1 MKPRLPLLV
10 TLVTLVAGAGCGPAA
25 EAPEVRSLSPA
36 WGWTGETTSVTV
48 TGQRFYPA
56 LVVGDN
62 KEEAQFDTTFQVFL
76 DASPSVALD
85 PVQFVDTST
94 LEVQVPA
101 GVTPGVYDLRV
112 VDPAGVEA
120 TLADA
125 FRVTE
130 TRADHLAFD
139 VDTVGY
145 DVTELASLGMRLAD
159 PEDGAVA
166 EPLLVEVRATS
177 EEGATGLEFGDG
189 LLDNQEALEDGVGVR
204 GNLHADGTATLL
216 LRSSTAQDLTLTL
229 TSIDQP
235 LVTEAT
241 TLLSFSPGVPD
252 RVVLTLPSD
261 DFSTVAGDEIPLG
274 IEVVDALG
282 NVIDANGLTV
292 VLFEDS
298 DCGDL
303 RQSVDLLQAGPYPVT
318 LTTACEGNHLHAFG
332 LGSEEA
338 VSEGFDV
345 LAGPMSTYEVHAVP
359 RSVVAGS
366 GVLAVQVDAVDAW
379 ANVVASHVAT
389 IELTD
394 SVGGLDPDAGVGTQ
408 QCNSFLEGQAFCTAT
423 PTRSG
428 SAVTLTATDELGR
441 AGVSNEIEVLPDTAT
456 QVIVALGVAV
466 AEAGVP
472 FNVMVQLEDAWGNAI
487 SYESDAAVI
496 TDDTGKIEC
505 EAGGEGSFSCVVTES
520 TSADVITATLFGLQ
534 GSSIGVTV
542 TNSDL
547 AIVDVA
553 VSKTE
558 VVAGESLVVS
568 VEGFDAYGN
577 AYTTAVSG
585 SAVDITDLL
594 GGIGAPTINL
604 DASGY
609 GSATVSLVVTGVDV
623 VSAGQ
628 GGVVLGSSEPVTVQP
643 GAMVDL
649 VVTAAAWADVDAPV
663 PTSVVA
669 VDAFGNAVDTY
680 VGPVDVRLDGCA
692 DQVAASF
699 EDGQVEVDFECTT
712 PVLQAQVVA
721 DDGVFAATSSPIDL
735 LDFGCS
741 PGPVADVL
749 LDGTDEVIACTVSGV
764 ASLAVDTS
772 GSVAGASPLVAWH
785 LDDGDAS
792 TRTTSAPTTL
802 EFDAAGARRVTLVIA
817 DADACGSE
825 ASAVAWI
832 GDDDG
837 SPTGPIVATP
847 AGSVVHNGSGT
858 TVTFAAKDCA
868 GDVASGGLLY
878 VRTDLGELGGAT
890 STGSGLAV
898 TLDSFGYASVSV
910 SYTAGYAA
918 VATVSGSSDS
928 GGGYGAA
935 TITVLDDSVR
945 PTVASA
951 TPAGTWSG
959 TVTDLTVE
967 FSEPML
973 PANFTASTVAL
984 TGPAGNLSVAL
995 ALSND
1000 NRTLT
1005 VTPATQLDAG
1015 SGTFVLSLTSNVRDA
1030 AGNRLSG
1037 DWSGSSAAWSVS
1049 FGAVADATPTGSC
1062 VELATTFRPD
1072 GDDGAG
1078 VDADDVSIA
1087 LTASA
1092 SPTWWAFTVSDA
1104 DGVPVLRT
1112 RDAGTGSSV
1121 TWDGRSDDGL
1131 VVPAGDYTVAIDA
1144 VDGNGNAS
1152 RACDTPVV
1160 VDLRGATP

>member
-1 MKPRLPLLV
+1 MNPRIPLLV
-10 TLVTLVAGAGCGPAA
+10 SLVTLVAGAGCGPAA
-25 EAPEVRSLSPA
+25 DPPEVRSVSPG

-48 TGQRFYPA
+48 TGQRFYPS

-62 KEEAQFDTTFQVFL
+62 REEAQFDTTFQVFL
-76 DASPSVALD
+76 DASPAVALD
-85 PVQFVDTST
+85 PVQFIDTST
-94 LEVQVPA
+94 LAVEVPA
-101 GVTPGVYDLRV
+101 GVTPGVYDIRV
-112 VDPAGVEA
+112 LDPAGVEA

-145 DVTELASLGMRLAD
+145 DVTEVASLGMRLAD
-159 PEDGAVA
+159 PEEGAVA

-177 EEGATGLEFGDG
+177 EAGATGVEFGDG

-229 TSIDQP
+229 SSIDQP

-252 RVVLTLPSD
+252 HVVLTLPSAD
-261 DFSTVAGDEIPLG
+261 YSTVAGDEIPLG

-282 NVIDANGLTV
+282 NVIDANGLSL

-332 LGSEEA
+332 LGGDEA
-338 VSEGFDV
+338 LSEGFDV

-394 SVGGLDPDAGVGTQ
+394 SEGGLDPDAGVGTQ
-408 QCNSFLEGQAFCTAT
+408 QCNSFLDGQAFCTAT
-423 PTRSG
+423 PTRAG

-441 AGVSNEIEVLPDTAT
+441 SGVSNEIEVLPDTAT
-456 QVIVALGVAV
+456 EVIVSLGVAV
-466 AEAGVP
+466 AEAGVEFP
-472 FNVMVQLEDAWGNAI
+472 VTVQLEDAWGNAI
-487 SYESDAAVI
+487 SYESDAAVLA
-496 TDDTGKIEC
+496 DDTGKLEC
-505 EAGGEGSFSCVVTES
+505 EAAGEGSFSCVVTQS

-534 GSSIGVTV
+534 GASIGVTV
-542 TNSDL
+542 TNSVL
-547 AIVDVA
+547 ALVDVA

-558 VVAGESLVVS
+558 VVAGDSLVVS
-568 VEGFDAYGN
+568 LEGFDAFGN
-577 AYTTAVSG
+577 PYTTAVSG
-585 SAVDITDLL
+585 STVDLTDAL
-594 GGIGAPTINL
+594 GGIGAPTVNL
-604 DASGY
+604 DASGA
-609 GSATVSLVVTGVDV
+609 GSATVSLVVAGVDL
-623 VSAGQ
+623 VSAAQ

-649 VVTAAAWADVDAPV
+649 VVTAASWADVDAPV
-663 PTSVVA
+663 PVSVVA
-669 VDAFGNAVDTY
+669 VDTFGNAVDTY
-680 VGPVDVRLDGCA
+680 VGPVDLRLDGCA
-692 DQVAASF
+692 DQVVTSF
-699 EDGQVEVDFECTT
+699 ADGEADVDMECTT
-712 PVLQAQVVA
+712 PVLQAQVSA
-721 DDGVFAATSSPIDL
+721 DDGVFTATSTAVDL

-749 LDGTDEVIACTVSGV
+749 LDGTDEVVACLVSGAV
-764 ASLAVDTS
+764 SLSVDTS

-785 LDDGDAS
+785 LDDGATS
-792 TRTTSAPTTL
+792 TRTTSAPSTV
-802 EFDAAGARRVTLVIA
+802 EFDAAGARRVTLVVA

-832 GDDDG
+832 GDNDG
-837 SPTGPIVATP
+837 SPAGPIVATP
-847 AGSVVHNGSGT
+847 AGSMVHNGSGT
-858 TVTFAAKDCA
+858 TVTFAATDCA

-878 VRTDLGELGGAT
+878 VRTDLGELSGAT

-898 TLDSFGYASVSV
+898 TLDSFGYSSVSV
-910 SYTAGYAA
+910 DFTAGYAA
-918 VATVSGSSDS
+918 VGTVSGSSES

-935 TITVLDDSVR
+935 SITVLDDGVR
-945 PTVASA
+945 PTVVSA

-959 TVTDLTVE
+959 TVSELTVE

-973 PANFTASTVAL
+973 AANFTASTVAL
-984 TGPAGNLSVAL
+984 TGPAGNLSIAL

-1000 NRTLT
+1000 DRTLT
-1005 VTPATQLDAG
+1005 VTPATPLDAG
-1015 SGTFVLSLTSNVRDA
+1015 SGTFVLSLTSNIRDA

-1037 DWSGSSAAWSVS
+1037 DWSGSSAAWSVP
-1049 FGAVADATPTGSC
+1049 FGAVTDETPTGSC

-1078 VDADDVSIA
+1078 VDADQVAIA
-1087 LTASA
+1087 LTSSA
-1092 SPTWWAFTVSDA
+1092 SPTWWALTVSDA

-1112 RDAGTGSSV
+1112 RDPGTGSSV
-1121 TWDGRSDDGL
+1121 TWYARSDDGL
-1131 VVPAGDYTVAIDA
+1131 VVPAGAYTVSIDA
-1144 VDGNGNAS
+1144 VDSNGNAS
-1152 RACDTPVV
+1152 TVCETPVV